1 LEVIDMAVLKDVK
14 EKLALTLLT
23 EEYDEKRKV
32 ADATVCDLLS
42 WVMAHGC
49 ADMAWIT
56 VQTHMNVLA
65 VASLHDFACVIIP
78 EGIKV
83 PGETIDKANEK
94 KITLFSSA
102 KTAYQICRGLS
113 ALGVGDG

>member
-1 LEVIDMAVLKDVK
+1 MPVLKDLK
-14 EKLALTLLT
+14 EKLGLVLLT
-23 EEYDEKRKV
+23 DGYDEKRKV
-32 ADATVCDLLS
+32 SDATVCDLLS

-65 VASLHDFACVIIP
+65 VASLHEFACVIIP
-78 EGIKV
+78 EGIRV
-83 PGETIDKANEK
+83 PEETLAKANEK
-94 KITLFSSA
+94 KITVFSSA

-113 ALGVGDG
+113 SLGVGD